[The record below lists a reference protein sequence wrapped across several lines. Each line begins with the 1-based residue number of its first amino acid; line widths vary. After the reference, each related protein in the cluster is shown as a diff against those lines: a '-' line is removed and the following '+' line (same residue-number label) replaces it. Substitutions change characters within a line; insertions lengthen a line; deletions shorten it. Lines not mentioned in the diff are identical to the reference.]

1 MITQQYIE
9 DLSFKIIGCSI
20 EVHKNLGPGLLE
32 SIYEQCLA
40 YELTAAGLQVKY
52 QQSIPVKYKN
62 MELDCQLRYDLLVED
77 LIVVELKAVD
87 IMLPIFKAQ
96 LITYLKLLHKPKGL
110 LINFN
115 TLNIS
120 KSIESVVTPRA
131 NALKLVVA

>member
-9 DLSFKIIGCSI
+9 NLSFKIIGCSI

-40 YELTAAGLQVKY
+40 YELKAAGLQVRY

-62 MELDCQLRYDLLVED
+62 VELDCQLRYDLLVED

-120 KSIESVVTPRA
+120 KSIESVVTPDF
-131 NALKLVVA
+131 ALLPKN

>member
-1 MITQQYIE
+1 
-9 DLSFKIIGCSI
+9 
-20 EVHKNLGPGLLE
+20 
-32 SIYEQCLA
+32 
-40 YELTAAGLQVKY
+40 
-52 QQSIPVKYKN
+52 

-120 KSIESVVTPRA
+120 KSIESVVTPDF
-131 NALKLVVA
+131 ALLPKN